1 MLKAHRRFPRVKEK
15 LPRQPDKQHGRATT
29 KGYSYYS
36 IARNEKKGAYTMST
50 NEMTSKIRE
59 LKELKAMAEELAQ
72 EITAI
77 EDAIKAELTAR
88 NAEEMTVDVYKIRWT
103 KVTSSRF
110 DTTSFKKAMPELYGQ
125 FTKTSE
131 SRRFPIA

>member
-1 MLKAHRRFPRVKEK
+1 M
-15 LPRQPDKQHGRATT
+15 RA
-29 KGYSYYS
+29 
-36 IARNEKKGAYTMST
+36 
-50 NEMTSKIRE
+50 NEMTAKVRE

-131 SRRFPIA
+131 SRRFSIA

>member
-1 MLKAHRRFPRVKEK
+1 
-15 LPRQPDKQHGRATT
+15 
-29 KGYSYYS
+29 
-36 IARNEKKGAYTMST
+36 MSA
-50 NEMTSKIRE
+50 NEMTAKVRE

-72 EITAI
+72 EITAV

-103 KVTSSRF
+103 RVTSSRF
-110 DTTSFKKAMPELYGQ
+110 DTSSFKKAMPELYGQ

-131 SRRFPIA
+131 SRRFSIA

>member
-1 MLKAHRRFPRVKEK
+1 
-15 LPRQPDKQHGRATT
+15 
-29 KGYSYYS
+29 
-36 IARNEKKGAYTMST
+36 MSA
-50 NEMTSKIRE
+50 NEMTAKVRE
-59 LKELKAMAEELAQ
+59 LKELKAMAEDLAQ

-131 SRRFPIA
+131 SRRFSIA

>member
-1 MLKAHRRFPRVKEK
+1 
-15 LPRQPDKQHGRATT
+15 
-29 KGYSYYS
+29 
-36 IARNEKKGAYTMST
+36 MSA
-50 NEMTSKIRE
+50 NEMTAKVRE

-88 NAEEMTVDVYKIRWT
+88 NAEEMTVDVYKIRWAR
-103 KVTSSRF
+103 VTSSRF

-131 SRRFPIA
+131 SRRFSIA

>member
-1 MLKAHRRFPRVKEK
+1 
-15 LPRQPDKQHGRATT
+15 
-29 KGYSYYS
+29 
-36 IARNEKKGAYTMST
+36 
-50 NEMTSKIRE
+50 MTAKVRE

-88 NAEEMTVDVYKIRWT
+88 NTEEMTVDVYKIRWT
-103 KVTSSRF
+103 RVTSSRF

-131 SRRFPIA
+131 SRRFSIA

>member
-1 MLKAHRRFPRVKEK
+1 
-15 LPRQPDKQHGRATT
+15 
-29 KGYSYYS
+29 
-36 IARNEKKGAYTMST
+36 MSA
-50 NEMTSKIRE
+50 NEMTAKVRE
-59 LKELKAMAEELAQ
+59 LKELKVMAEELAQ

-103 KVTSSRF
+103 RVTSSRF

-131 SRRFPIA
+131 SRRFSIA

>member
-1 MLKAHRRFPRVKEK
+1 
-15 LPRQPDKQHGRATT
+15 
-29 KGYSYYS
+29 
-36 IARNEKKGAYTMST
+36 MSA
-50 NEMTSKIRE
+50 NEMTAKARE

-88 NAEEMTVDVYKIRWT
+88 NAEEMTVDLYKIRRT
-103 KVTSSRF
+103 KVISSRF
-110 DTTSFKKAMPELYGQ
+110 DTTGFKKAMPELYGQ

-131 SRRFPIA
+131 SRRFSIA

>member
-1 MLKAHRRFPRVKEK
+1 
-15 LPRQPDKQHGRATT
+15 
-29 KGYSYYS
+29 
-36 IARNEKKGAYTMST
+36 MSA
-50 NEMTSKIRE
+50 NEMTAKVRE

-110 DTTSFKKAMPELYGQ
+110 DTTSFKKAMPELYVQ

-131 SRRFPIA
+131 SRRFSIA

>member
-1 MLKAHRRFPRVKEK
+1 
-15 LPRQPDKQHGRATT
+15 
-29 KGYSYYS
+29 
-36 IARNEKKGAYTMST
+36 MSA
-50 NEMTSKIRE
+50 NEMTAKVRE

-103 KVTSSRF
+103 RVTSSRI

-131 SRRFPIA
+131 SRRFSIA

>member
-1 MLKAHRRFPRVKEK
+1 
-15 LPRQPDKQHGRATT
+15 
-29 KGYSYYS
+29 
-36 IARNEKKGAYTMST
+36 MSA
-50 NEMTSKIRE
+50 NEMTAKVRE
-59 LKELKAMAEELAQ
+59 LKELQAMAEELAQ

-103 KVTSSRF
+103 KANSSRF

-125 FTKTSE
+125 FIKTSE
-131 SRRFPIA
+131 SRRFSIA

>member
-1 MLKAHRRFPRVKEK
+1 
-15 LPRQPDKQHGRATT
+15 
-29 KGYSYYS
+29 
-36 IARNEKKGAYTMST
+36 MSA
-50 NEMTSKIRE
+50 NEMTAKVRV

-103 KVTSSRF
+103 RVTSSRF

-131 SRRFPIA
+131 SRRFSIA

>member
-1 MLKAHRRFPRVKEK
+1 
-15 LPRQPDKQHGRATT
+15 
-29 KGYSYYS
+29 
-36 IARNEKKGAYTMST
+36 MSA
-50 NEMTSKIRE
+50 NEMTAKARE

-103 KVTSSRF
+103 RVTSSRF

-131 SRRFPIA
+131 SRRFSIA